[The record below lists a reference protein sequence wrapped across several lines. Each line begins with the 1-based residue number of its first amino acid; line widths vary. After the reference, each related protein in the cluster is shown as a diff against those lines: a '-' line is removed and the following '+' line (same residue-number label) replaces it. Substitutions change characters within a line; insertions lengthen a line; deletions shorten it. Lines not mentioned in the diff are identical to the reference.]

1 MTRRKAV
8 GVALRRSCPKRGF
21 FFSIFSSENLLTA
34 AVSCLHL
41 AQHKSRLSFRTH
53 FLSSLLLHIFSKMLS
68 RASARIA
75 KGRSPGNF
83 LSVRYASSKDIRFG
97 SDARNQMLAGC
108 NRLADAVG
116 VTLGPKGRNVVIEQT
131 YGSPKITKDGVTV
144 AKSIELSNKM
154 MNLGA
159 QLVKQVASTT
169 NDIAGDGT
177 TTATLL
183 ARAIFK
189 EGCKAVDAGMN
200 PMDLLRGI
208 NLAVEKILKH
218 LNSVTKTVTT
228 SEEIFN
234 VATISANG
242 DKVVGRLIADAM
254 EKVGR
259 DGTITVSEGKTLSHE
274 MELVEGLKF
283 DRGFISPY
291 FITNTKEQKVELEKP
306 YILLY
311 DKRISSVKS
320 ILPVLEFIVQNQAS
334 LIIIAED
341 VDSEALATMV
351 VNKLRLGLKI
361 CAVKAPGFGDHRKA
375 MLHDIA
381 VMTGGQVITEETGS
395 NIEDAQQ
402 VPQMLGQAKSV
413 TVNKD
418 TTLIIEGA
426 GTKATIDERCDQIR
440 VSMEQT
446 HSEYEKE
453 KLQERLAKMTG
464 GVAVIKVGGA
474 SEVEVSEAKDR
485 IQDALCATKAAV
497 EEGIVPGGGA
507 ALLYASETLKD
518 IETVNYDQKVGVN
531 IVRNACKQ
539 PCKTIADNAGHEG
552 AVVVGNLLREAKAS
566 RGFNAQTGEYVDM
579 IAAGIIDPT
588 KVVKTALSDAASVA
602 SLMTTTE
609 AAVVEAKEEKED
621 HVGGGAGGMPMGGPG
636 GMGGMG
642 GMY

>member
-1 MTRRKAV
+1 M
-8 GVALRRSCPKRGF
+8 
-21 FFSIFSSENLLTA
+21 
-34 AVSCLHL
+34 L
-41 AQHKSRLSFRTH
+41 A
-53 FLSSLLLHIFSKMLS
+53 
-68 RASARIA
+68 RASARVA
-75 KGRSPGNF
+75 KCNPGNVF
-83 LSVRYASSKDIRFG
+83 QVRHASSKEIRFG
-97 SDARNQMLAGC
+97 CDARNQMLAGC

-116 VTLGPKGRNVVIEQT
+116 VTLGPKGRNVVIEQP

-144 AKSIELSNKM
+144 AKSIELGNRM

-183 ARAIFK
+183 ARAIFR

-208 NLAVEKILKH
+208 NLAVEKVLAH
-218 LNSVTKTVTT
+218 LNSVTKNVTT

-242 DKVVGRLIADAM
+242 DKVIGKLIADAM

-259 DGTITVSEGKTLSHE
+259 DGTITVSEGKTLTHE
-274 MELVEGLKF
+274 LELVEGLKF
-283 DRGFISPY
+283 DRGYISPY
-291 FITNTKEQKVELEKP
+291 FITNSKEQKVELEKP
-306 YILLY
+306 FVLLY

-320 ILPVLEFIVQNQAS
+320 ILPVLEFIVQNQGS
-334 LIIIAED
+334 LLIIAED

-381 VMTGGQVITEETGS
+381 VMTGGQVVTEETGGS
-395 NIEDAQQ
+395 LEDAHQM
-402 VPQMLGQAKSV
+402 PQMLGRAKSV
-413 TVNKD
+413 TVTKD
-418 TTLIIEGA
+418 TTLVIEG
-426 GTKATIDERCDQIR
+426 GGEKATIDERCDQIR

-446 HSEYEKE
+446 HSDYEKE
-453 KLQERLAKMTG
+453 KLQERLARMTG

-474 SEVEVSEAKDR
+474 SEVEVGEAKDR

-497 EEGIVPGGGA
+497 EEGIVPGGGT
-507 ALLYASETLKD
+507 ALLYASETLKT
-518 IETVNYDQKVGVN
+518 IETTNYDQKVGVG

-552 AVVVGNLLREAKAS
+552 AVVVGNLLREADPTK
-566 RGFNAQTGEYVDM
+566 GFNAQTGEYVDM
-579 IAAGIIDPT
+579 MAAGIIDPT

-609 AAVVEAKEEKED
+609 AAVVEAKEEKPDEPM
-621 HVGGGAGGMPMGGPG
+621 GGGMPMGGMG
-636 GMGGMG
+636 GGMG

>member
-1 MTRRKAV
+1 
-8 GVALRRSCPKRGF
+8 
-21 FFSIFSSENLLTA
+21 
-34 AVSCLHL
+34 
-41 AQHKSRLSFRTH
+41 
-53 FLSSLLLHIFSKMLS
+53 
-68 RASARIA
+68 
-75 KGRSPGNF
+75 
-83 LSVRYASSKDIRFG
+83 
-97 SDARNQMLAGC
+97 MLAGC

-116 VTLGPKGRNVVIEQT
+116 VTLGPKGRNVIIEQT

-144 AKSIELSNKM
+144 AKSIELNNRI

-177 TTATLL
+177 TTATIL
-183 ARAIFK
+183 ARSIFR

-200 PMDLLRGI
+200 PLDLLRGI
-208 NLAVEKILKH
+208 NLAVESILAH
-218 LNSVTKTVTT
+218 LNASTKTVTT

-242 DKVVGRLIADAM
+242 DKTVGKLIAEAM

-259 DGTITVSEGKTLSHE
+259 DGTITVAEGKTLSHE
-274 MELVEGLKF
+274 LELVEGLRF

-291 FITNTKEQKVELEKP
+291 FITNSKEQKVELEKP
-306 YILLY
+306 FVLLY

-334 LIIIAED
+334 LLIIAED

-375 MLHDIA
+375 LLHDIA
-381 VMTGGQVITEETGS
+381 VMTGGNVVTEETGGS
-395 NIEDAQQ
+395 LEDAQQ
-402 VPQMLGQAKSV
+402 MPQMLGRAKSITV
-413 TVNKD
+413 TKD
-418 TTLIIEGA
+418 TTLMIEGA
-426 GTKATIDERCDQIR
+426 GEKNAIAERCDQIR
-440 VSMEQT
+440 VSIDQT
-446 HSEYEKE
+446 QSEYEKE

-474 SEVEVSEAKDR
+474 SEVEVGEVKDR
-485 IQDALCATKAAV
+485 VQDALCATKAAV
-497 EEGIVPGGGA
+497 EEGIVPGGGT
-507 ALLYASETLKD
+507 ALLYASETLSQ
-518 IETVNYDQKVGVN
+518 IEAANYDQKVGID

-552 AVVVGNLLREAKAS
+552 SVVVGNLLREANPS
-566 RGFNAQTGEYVDM
+566 RGFNAQTGKYVDM
-579 IAAGIIDPT
+579 IETGIIDPT
-588 KVVKTALSDAASVA
+588 KVVKTALADAASVA

-609 AAVVEAKEEKED
+609 AAVVEAKDEKND
-621 HVGGGAGGMPMGGPG
+621 DAVPAGMGAAGMGG
-636 GMGGMG
+636 GMGGG
-642 GMY
+642 GLY

>member
-1 MTRRKAV
+1 MFA
-8 GVALRRSCPKRGF
+8 
-21 FFSIFSSENLLTA
+21 
-34 AVSCLHL
+34 
-41 AQHKSRLSFRTH
+41 
-53 FLSSLLLHIFSKMLS
+53 
-68 RASARIA
+68 RASSKLA
-75 KGRSPGNF
+75 KGRSPGNLF
-83 LSVRYASSKDIRFG
+83 QIRNASSKEIRFG

-116 VTLGPKGRNVVIEQT
+116 VTLGPKGRNVVIEQA

-183 ARAIFK
+183 ARAIFR

-208 NLAVEKILKH
+208 NLAVEKVLAH
-218 LNSVTKTVTT
+218 LNSVTKNVTT

-242 DKVVGRLIADAM
+242 DKVVGKLIADAM

-259 DGTITVSEGKTLSHE
+259 DGTITVSEGKTLTHE
-274 MELVEGLKF
+274 LELVEGLNF

-291 FITNTKEQKVELEKP
+291 FITNSKEQKVELEKP
-306 YILLY
+306 FVLLY
-311 DKRISSVKS
+311 DKRISSVKG
-320 ILPVLEFIVQNQAS
+320 ILPVLEFIVQNQGS
-334 LIIIAED
+334 LLIIAED

-381 VMTGGQVITEETGS
+381 VMTGGQVVTEETGAS
-395 NIEDAQQ
+395 LEDSHQM
-402 VPQMLGQAKSV
+402 PHMLGRAKSV
-413 TVNKD
+413 VVTKD
-418 TTLIIEGA
+418 TTLVIEGS
-426 GTKATIDERCDQIR
+426 GEKAQIDERCDQIR
-440 VSMEQT
+440 VMMDQT

-474 SEVEVSEAKDR
+474 SEVEVGEAKDR

-497 EEGIVPGGGA
+497 EEGIVPGGGT
-507 ALLYASETLKD
+507 ALLYASETLGNL
-518 IETVNYDQKVGVN
+518 ETTNYDQKVGVN

-552 AVVVGNLLREAKAS
+552 AVVVGNLLREADAT

-579 IAAGIIDPT
+579 MAAGIIDPT

-609 AAVVEAKEEKED
+609 AAVVEAKEEKNDEPMS
-621 HVGGGAGGMPMGGPG
+621 GGMPMGG
-636 GMGGMG
+636 GMGGGMG